1 MAHLE
6 SDLYRPAG
14 ATQTITSSGS
24 SAATSNAVGTQTYA
38 VSIVATQDVYL
49 TFAVAPTTTATN
61 GVFHKKDWPTT
72 YRIAP
77 GEKVAA
83 LQVSSGGTVYV
94 SELTR

>member
-24 SAATSNAVGTQTYA
+24 SAATSNAVGAQTYE
-38 VSIVATQDVYL
+38 VSLVASQDVYL

>member
-6 SDLYRPAG
+6 SDLYRPVG
-14 ATQTITSSGS
+14 ATQTITSSGT
-24 SAATSNAVGTQTYA
+24 SAATSSAVGAQTYA
-38 VSIVATQDVYL
+38 VSIAATEDVYI
-49 TFAVAPTTTATN
+49 TFAAAPTATATN

-72 YRIAP
+72 YRISP

-83 LQVSSGGTVYV
+83 IQVSTGGTVYV

>member
-14 ATQTITSSGS
+14 VTQTITSAGT
-24 SAATSNAVGTQTYA
+24 SAATSSAVGAQTYA

-83 LQVSSGGTVYV
+83 LLVSTGGTVYV